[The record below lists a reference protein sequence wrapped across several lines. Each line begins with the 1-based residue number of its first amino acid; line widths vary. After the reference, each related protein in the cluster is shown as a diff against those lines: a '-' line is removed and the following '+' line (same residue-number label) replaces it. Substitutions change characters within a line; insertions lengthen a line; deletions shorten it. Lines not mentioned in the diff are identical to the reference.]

1 VDLRLALPELGRQP
15 TLNLQMIEMQLDFGD
30 APGKIAADIVHTHV
44 ESDYG
49 EAFAFRFDHHNYLLF
64 SVD

>member
-1 VDLRLALPELGRQP
+1 
-15 TLNLQMIEMQLDFGD
+15 MIEMQLDFGD